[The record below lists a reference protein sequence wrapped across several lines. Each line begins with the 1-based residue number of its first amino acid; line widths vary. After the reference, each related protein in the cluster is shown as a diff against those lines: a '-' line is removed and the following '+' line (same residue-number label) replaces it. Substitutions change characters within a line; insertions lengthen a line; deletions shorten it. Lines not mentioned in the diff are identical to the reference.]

1 MAKKKVVLILLMVL
15 FCSYGIRAQ
24 GLSDIRINEVLVY
37 NENTCI
43 DNYGEHSGW
52 FEIYNLGNRTINIGG
67 WFLTNDINNSRKYR
81 IPKSDPN
88 TILSPGERILFYADG
103 ESSRGT
109 FHVNFT
115 LSDTDCLIGDSS
127 YLAIYDQSGKVMVDS
142 FLYSLASVK
151 ADVSWGKKDDEGW
164 KDKNAEWVILPEP
177 TPQAENVKSSG
188 ETRAE
193 AIGRKDP
200 HGLIITLTCMAVVFI
215 ILFLV
220 SVVFKYTG
228 RYFQQQNNKKNAN
241 EPVKPAEPR
250 KLANTAAGNREDEV
264 AAIAMALHLYFN
276 DMHETEATG
285 FHLNRGLNQHSA
297 WENKS
302 MIFRKSPIQK

>member
-1 MAKKKVVLILLMVL
+1 M
-15 FCSYGIRAQ
+15 
-24 GLSDIRINEVLVY
+24 
-37 NENTCI
+37 T
-43 DNYGEHSGW
+43 
-52 FEIYNLGNRTINIGG
+52 
-67 WFLTNDINNSRKYR
+67 
-81 IPKSDPN
+81 
-88 TILSPGERILFYADG
+88 
-103 ESSRGT
+103 
-109 FHVNFT
+109 
-115 LSDTDCLIGDSS
+115 DTDCLIGDSS
-127 YLAIYDQSGKVMVDS
+127 YLAIYDQSGKVLVDS
-142 FLYSLASVK
+142 FLYSLSSEK

-200 HGLIITLTCMAVVFI
+200 YGLIITLTCMAVVFI

-228 RYFQQQNNKKNAN
+228 KYFQQHGNKKDVK
-241 EPVKPAEPR
+241 ETVKPSKPEVEAKP
-250 KLANTAAGNREDEV
+250 AAGGQEEEI
-264 AAIAMALHLYFN
+264 AAIAMALHMYFN
-276 DMHETEATG
+276 DMHEVEATG
-285 FHLNRGLNQHSA
+285 FCLNRGLNQHSA